1 MPEFSPLSLDMASAR
16 VASISRKTNETD
28 IQVELNLDAT
38 PGSGITQEIDV
49 NTGIGF
55 LDHVNDHQTTH
66 LDCF

>member
-1 MPEFSPLSLDMASAR
+1 MASAR

-38 PGSGITQEIDV
+38 HGSGITQEIDV

-55 LDHVNDHQTTH
+55 LDHVNPYHP
-66 LDCF
+66 LGLLLISS

>member
-38 PGSGITQEIDV
+38 PGSGTQEIDV

-55 LDHVNDHQTTH
+55 LDHVNDGQTTH